1 MKYCLFFV
9 FFRNIH
15 SDELDKVTFD
25 PKNMEHLEVFLE
37 KHTPEKNN
45 SLLFTTLRSKIII
58 FSHLFLSMIGNLP
71 YFDRSLKFG
80 STKWLRMYF

>member
-1 MKYCLFFV
+1 MKYFLFFV
-9 FFRNIH
+9 FLKNIH

-58 FSHLFLSMIGNLP
+58 FSHSFLSMIGNLP